1 MSAMIQKILFPVDF
15 SPACAAMAGYVKRAA
30 TLFDASVTLVHVC
43 DFVSHNGFEL
53 YVRPAPEIAEE
64 EQNLALERLHS
75 FLQTDFPVAEHPR
88 TVLAG
93 DVANEITHL
102 ANAGAFD
109 LIVMPTH
116 AGRFR
121 RMLLGSVTAKV
132 LNDADCP
139 VLTTEHAQR
148 IAPKPLEHREWLCAL
163 ALDGD
168 SERVFRIAA
177 RAAAAAGAKITLIHA
192 IQTGHS
198 RQPTERGAD
207 EARKSLEIE
216 QARRRAEDLQSA
228 VGSSA
233 ELRIAAG
240 PIIKDLLVET
250 AQRADADVLIIGRR
264 PQPGA
269 LGRMHDLT
277 YQVVRDSPF
286 PVLSI

>member
-1 MSAMIQKILFPVDF
+1 MSPMIQKILFPVDF

-30 TLFDASVTLVHVC
+30 TLFKASVTLVHVC
-43 DFVSHNGFEL
+43 DLASHNGFEL

-64 EQNLALERLHS
+64 HQNLALEKLHA
-75 FLQTDFPVAEHPR
+75 FLQTDFPVAEYPR
-88 TVLAG
+88 IVLAG
-93 DVANEITHL
+93 DVAHEITHL

-139 VLTTEHAQR
+139 VLTTEHAER
-148 IAPKPLEHREWLCAL
+148 IAPKPLAHREWLCAI

-177 RAAAAAGAKITLIHA
+177 RAAAAVGARITLIHA
-192 IQTGHS
+192 IQTSHPKLS
-198 RQPTERGAD
+198 TERGVD
-207 EARKSLEIE
+207 EPMKSLAMQ
-216 QARRRAEDLQSA
+216 QARRHAEDLQSA
-228 VGSSA
+228 VGSNA

-240 PIIKDLLVET
+240 PVIKDVLVET
-250 AQRADADVLIIGRR
+250 AQRSDADVLMIGRR